1 MCVMYDFAFL
11 SSACTPVLF
20 ACCLFKERYRFL
32 HWNREWIYSTQ
43 QQRLVQRRLNARY
56 VDHCPW
62 SLKSRSLW
70 LFICVSSINAVA
82 SPNAFVRVISIHD
95 TVPISVSNSGF
106 SEGHLKVTDTT
117 TQNVGIFKIKTHSN
131 CVKVCQCPSH
141 SSALRYLKKGGK
153 ETVHTERLPN
163 YIQVWLTYR
172 VQFCQWKK
180 NHASNVSTRH
190 SEIRRS
196 SLYTAEIL

>member
-82 SPNAFVRVISIHD
+82 SLNAFLRVISIHG

-117 TQNVGIFKIKTHSN
+117 TQNVGIFKIKTHSKAWK
-131 CVKVCQCPSH
+131 CVN
-141 SSALRYLKKGGK
+141 ALLTQRDFQ
-153 ETVHTERLPN
+153 TI

-172 VQFCQWKK
+172 VQFSQWKK